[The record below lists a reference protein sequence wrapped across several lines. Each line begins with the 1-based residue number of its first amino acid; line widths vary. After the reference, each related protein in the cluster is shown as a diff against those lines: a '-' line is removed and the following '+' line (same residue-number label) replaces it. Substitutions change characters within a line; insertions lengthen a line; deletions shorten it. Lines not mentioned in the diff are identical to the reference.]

1 MPIQSARRLA
11 AAAALSLLALTAC
24 TASGE
29 PPARQSSASSAPA
42 EASTAA
48 ATAERE
54 FGELEQR
61 FDARLGV
68 YAVDTGTG
76 REISHR
82 ADARFAYCST
92 FKALATA
99 ALLSERTIAELD
111 EVVPYTVDD
120 LVTFSPVTEKHAG
133 AGLPLRELMD
143 AAVRYSDNTAGNL
156 LLRELGGP
164 KGLQAALRE
173 VGDQTTHVDRF
184 EPELNEATPG
194 DIRDTSTPRALA
206 TTLRAYALGDAL
218 TADKRAILID
228 MLRRNL
234 TGDELVRAGVPD
246 GWVVGDKT
254 GTGGYGTRN
263 DIAVV
268 WPPDRA
274 PIVIAIMSSRAEQ
287 EAEPDNALLAE
298 ATKTVVETL
307 RS

>member
-1 MPIQSARRLA
+1 M
-11 AAAALSLLALTAC
+11 LALTAC

-29 PPARQSSASSAPA
+29 PPVRESAASSAPA
-42 EASTAA
+42 ASTAA
-48 ATAERE
+48 AATAHRE

-68 YAVDTGTG
+68 YAIDTGTG
-76 REISHR
+76 REIAHR
-82 ADARFAYCST
+82 AGERFAYCST

-99 ALLSERTIAELD
+99 ALLSERTVAELD
-111 EVVPYTVDD
+111 VVVPYTEAD
-120 LVTFSPVTEKHAG
+120 LVTYSPVTEKHAG
-133 AGLPLRELMD
+133 AGLPLREVMD

-173 VGDQTTHVDRF
+173 VGDETTHVDRY

-194 DIRDTSTPRALA
+194 DIRDTSTPRAMA
-206 TTLRAYALGDAL
+206 GTLRAYALADAL
-218 TADKRAILID
+218 TAEKRAIFVD

-234 TGDELVRAGVPD
+234 TGDELIRAGVPD

-254 GTGGYGTRN
+254 GNGDYATRN

-274 PIVIAIMSSRAEQ
+274 PIVLALMSSRSEK
-287 EAEPDNALLAE
+287 EAEHDNALLAE
-298 ATKTVVETL
+298 ATKTVVEAL
-307 RS
+307 QP

>member
-29 PPARQSSASSAPA
+29 PPARQSSASSAP
-42 EASTAA
+42 AA

-133 AGLPLRELMD
+133 PGLPLRELMD

-173 VGDQTTHVDRF
+173 VGDHTTHVDRF

-307 RS
+307 QT